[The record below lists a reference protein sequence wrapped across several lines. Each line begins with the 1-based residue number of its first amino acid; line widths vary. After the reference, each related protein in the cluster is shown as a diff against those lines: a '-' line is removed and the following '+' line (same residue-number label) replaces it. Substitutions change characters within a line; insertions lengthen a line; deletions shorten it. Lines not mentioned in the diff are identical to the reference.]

1 MKHKQTFKEWH
12 KELTELAVG
21 HGIGFLIPPVEDY
34 PTDGYDNDSTPNE
47 ELGDQYS
54 AAVD

>member
-1 MKHKQTFKEWH
+1 MAKK
-12 KELTELAVG
+12 
-21 HGIGFLIPPVEDY
+21 DY
-34 PTDGYDNDSTPNE
+34 PTDGYDNDLTLNE